1 MSNSN
6 PLHRLLGQLHA
17 LSEVNETLT
26 VRLLDLEE
34 RMQQMDAQLSAQQA
48 VLAEGDKLL
57 LAAADARIGRLQNLL
72 EPESGA
78 PAPRFSPRPQPQP
91 QPQLVQK
98 EIEPASLFADEP
110 EQLFMDD
117 QLGEPQGEPLEEAH
131 QEALAE
137 DDELLA
143 A

>member
-72 EPESGA
+72 EPKSGAA
-78 PAPRFSPRPQPQP
+78 PAPCFSPRPQP

-117 QLGEPQGEPLEEAH
+117 QLGEPQEEPQDEI
-131 QEALAE
+131 LAE

>member
-34 RMQQMDAQLSAQQA
+34 RMQQMDVQLSAQQA

-78 PAPRFSPRPQPQP
+78 APAPRFSPRPQPQ
-91 QPQLVQK
+91 LV
-98 EIEPASLFADEP
+98 ENESEPVSLFADEP

-117 QLGEPQGEPLEEAH
+117 QLGEPQEESLAEAQ

>member
-34 RMQQMDAQLSAQQA
+34 RMQQMDAQLLAQQA

-78 PAPRFSPRPQPQP
+78 APAPHFSPRPQP

-117 QLGEPQGEPLEEAH
+117 QLGEPQEESLEEAH

>member
-1 MSNSN
+1 MSNPN
-6 PLHRLLGQLHA
+6 PLQRLLGQLHA

-34 RMQQMDAQLSAQQA
+34 RMQRMDAQLRGQQA
-48 VLAEGDKLL
+48 ALAEGDKVL
-57 LAAADARIGRLQNLL
+57 LAAADARIDRFQELL
-72 EPESGA
+72 EPESA
-78 PAPRFSPRPQPQP
+78 AASPLATPFLARSQPQH
-91 QPQLVQK
+91 QPQVQAVQK

-117 QLGEPQGEPLEEAH
+117 QLEEPLEE
-131 QEALAE
+131 QLAE
-137 DDELLA
+137 EDELLA